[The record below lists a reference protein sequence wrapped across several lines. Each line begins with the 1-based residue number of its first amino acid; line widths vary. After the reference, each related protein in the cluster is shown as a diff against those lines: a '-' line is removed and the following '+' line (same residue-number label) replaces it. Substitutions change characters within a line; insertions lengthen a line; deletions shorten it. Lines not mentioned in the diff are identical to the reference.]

1 MSDGGPAFPFTAK
14 NLRDGY
20 DEVYSGMSL
29 RDYFAAKALQAIIGN
44 QSALDELHKIVA
56 SEEQDDSIA
65 RVAYGFADAMLK
77 ARSI

>member
-1 MSDGGPAFPFTAK
+1 MTNEPAFPFTAR

-20 DEVYSGMSL
+20 DEVYTGMTM

-44 QSALDELHKIVA
+44 QTALDELHKIVP